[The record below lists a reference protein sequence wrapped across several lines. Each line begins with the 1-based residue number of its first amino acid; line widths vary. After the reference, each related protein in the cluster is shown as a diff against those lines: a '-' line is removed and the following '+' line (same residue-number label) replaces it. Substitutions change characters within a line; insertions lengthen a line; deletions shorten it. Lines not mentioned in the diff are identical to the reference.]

1 MQTRIRKHQAV
12 RRAYELNVPVLS
24 VIGEGDSDVPEASAG
39 KSAAISFMRTDCEHI
54 VVETVKPAED
64 GDGLIVRLY
73 EAHNQRGQGNLFF
86 ATNIVSA
93 RECNL
98 LEEPSGDASYQENT
112 LTFSVRPFEIKTFRV
127 HLARA

>member
-1 MQTRIRKHQAV
+1 HQGDWRDAQTV

-24 VIGEGDSDVPEASAG
+24 AMGEGRSEATNALTG
-39 KSAAISFMRTDCEHI
+39 KPVSISFIRTDCEHI
-54 VVETVKPAED
+54 IVETVKPAED

-73 EAHNQRGQGNLFF
+73 EAHNQRGQGTLFF

-98 LEEPSGDASYQENT
+98 LEEPVGEASYQENA

-127 HLARA
+127 HLAPM